1 MRFLFFIL
9 IFISMNSY
17 AQFLN
22 KTPYTIKMDSIG
34 YIKLYNQLNHI
45 HFTNN
50 DHILTISSNKNIRI
64 TMKTMLNNNVVGRLS
79 LNKTF
84 NIDDYISIGSYDIR
98 CKLYVNNNVRLM
110 GRSLINGLNYDQY
123 LYYMV
128 VIIKF

>member
-9 IFISMNSY
+9 IFISLNSY
-17 AQFLN
+17 AQLSY
-22 KTPYTIKMDSIG
+22 KTPYSIKMDSIN
-34 YIKLYNQLNHI
+34 YYNLSNKLKYNNI
-45 HFTNN
+45 NT
-50 DHILTISSNKNIRI
+50 DYILTISPNKNIRI
-64 TMKTMLNNNVVGRLS
+64 TMKTMLNNNFVGKLS

-128 VIIKF
+128 IIIKF

>member
-9 IFISMNSY
+9 IFISLNSY
-17 AQFLN
+17 AQLSY
-22 KTPYTIKMDSIG
+22 KTPYSIKMDSIN
-34 YIKLYNQLNHI
+34 YYNLSNKLKYNNI
-45 HFTNN
+45 NT
-50 DHILTISSNKNIRI
+50 DYILTISANKNIRI
-64 TMKTMLNNNVVGRLS
+64 TMKTMLNNNVVGKLS
-79 LNKTF
+79 LNKSF

-128 VIIKF
+128 VIIKI

>member
-1 MRFLFFIL
+1 
-9 IFISMNSY
+9 MNSY
-17 AQFLN
+17 AQLSPQ
-22 KTPYTIKMDSIG
+22 TPYSIKMDSIG
-34 YIKLYNQLNHI
+34 YIKLYIQLNHI
-45 HFTNN
+45 HFIND
-50 DHILTISSNKNIRI
+50 DHILTISPNKNIRI
-64 TMKTMLNNNVVGRLS
+64 TMKTMLNNNFVGRLS

-128 VIIKF
+128 IIIKF